1 MLQLSVI
8 ASFAHRG
15 LKRLHERDDASGIRT
30 DLRDKVRTILAPLDD
45 ARIIDD
51 MRAPGFRLHALKG
64 DRKGYWSVTVKANW
78 RIIFRFGDGDASDVE
93 LLDYH

>member
-15 LKRLHERDDASGIRT
+15 LKRLHERDDASGIRP
-30 DLRDKVRTILAPLDD
+30 DLRDKVRTILAQLDD

-64 DRKGYWSVTVKANW
+64 DMKGYWSVTVKANW
-78 RIIFRFGDGDASDVE
+78 RIIFGFGDGDASDVE

>member
-1 MLQLSVI
+1 MISG
-8 ASFAHRG
+8 FAHRG
-15 LKRLHERDDASGIRT
+15 LKRLYERDDASGIRP
-30 DLRDKVRTILAPLDD
+30 DLLEKVRTILAQLDD
-45 ARIIDD
+45 ARGIDD

-78 RIIFRFGDGDASDVE
+78 RIIFGFADGDASDVE